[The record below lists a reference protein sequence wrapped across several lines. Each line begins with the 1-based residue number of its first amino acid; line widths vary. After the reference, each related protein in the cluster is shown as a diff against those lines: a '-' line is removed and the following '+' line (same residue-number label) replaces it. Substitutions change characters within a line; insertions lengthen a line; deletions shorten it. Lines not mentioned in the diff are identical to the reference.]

1 MAIDFSKFKSD
12 KSEASVKTE
21 SHSQKSV
28 TNSNKN
34 DSVSSFDEVR
44 KSDNESKTSSTRELS
59 KDDKDT
65 LDILQEETKKLDEI
79 SLDSINGKDDKKQ
92 SKVKNRSGKAA
103 INTPENIV
111 LNYANNFKN
120 CRGDDGTADIFIK
133 YVFGEDTPL
142 HAGNK
147 NKEDDVEGE
156 PKTKENN
163 GDENATPWCASFVSY
178 VLENSGIDVP
188 EWYNSIEQE
197 KKALVN
203 NVYVAA
209 GDNNAII
216 EKSEV
221 KPGDL
226 IMLDRHND
234 GWYDHI
240 AFVTAIDE
248 DGTIHTLEGN
258 APEVSEIDENGV
270 ETWKDDQ
277 GIVTTKTYP
286 PNYEEK
292 NETTFAF
299 ARIN

>member
-21 SHSQKSV
+21 SHSQKSL
-28 TNSNKN
+28 TNSSKN
-34 DSVSSFDEVR
+34 GSVSSFDEVR

-65 LDILQEETKKLDEI
+65 LNILQEETKKLDEI
-79 SLDSINGKDDKKQ
+79 SFDSINGKDSKKQ
-92 SKVKNRSGKAA
+92 SKIKNGSGKAVT
-103 INTPENIV
+103 NTPGNIV

-142 HAGNK
+142 HAGN
-147 NKEDDVEGE
+147 D
-156 PKTKENN
+156 
-163 GDENATPWCASFVSY
+163 TPGSAAWCASFVCY
-178 VLENSGIDVP
+178 NLENSGIKVP
-188 EWYNSIEQE
+188 EWYSSMKQE
-197 KKALVN
+197 DKALVN

-209 GDNNAII
+209 KNNNAIV

-270 ETWKDDQ
+270 ETWIDDE
-277 GIVTTKTYP
+277 GVVKEKTYP

>member
-79 SLDSINGKDDKKQ
+79 SLDSINGKDSKKQ
-92 SKVKNRSGKAA
+92 SKVKNGSGKAV
-103 INTPENIV
+103 INTPGNIA

-120 CRGDDGTADIFIK
+120 CRGDDGTADVFIK

-142 HAGNK
+142 HAGN
-147 NKEDDVEGE
+147 D
-156 PKTKENN
+156 
-163 GDENATPWCASFVSY
+163 TPGSAAWCASFVCY
-178 VLENSGIDVP
+178 NLENSGIKVP
-188 EWYNSIEQE
+188 EWYSSMKQE
-197 KKALVN
+197 DKALVH

-209 GDNNAII
+209 EDNDAIV
-216 EKSEV
+216 EKSEA

-240 AFVTAIDE
+240 AFITAIDE

-270 ETWKDDQ
+270 ETWIDDE
-277 GIVTTKTYP
+277 GVVKEKTYP